1 MALFVCKRKKLLE
14 TRSESPDLLAIEHT
28 KDILSCIESYRVA
41 VIGSRKTLYL
51 RLLSGG
57 LTAEGPSIR
66 AEVEEYGPTWLTG
79 GEIRGACMKELGDN
93 YHITWVT
100 GSQYMLVEPPDAHA
114 LVSLMEGQILSS
126 LRRSIGFANAM
137 DRFVM
142 RYSHSPQE
150 LPLVCTEPTK
160 RLVLLFREAN
170 SWFSLLAARSRT
182 RCPPS
187 QLSHTNQLL
196 RGLFRRRERRK
207 RGA

>member
-28 KDILSCIESYRVA
+28 KGILGRIESCRVP

-51 RLLSGG
+51 RLSGG
-57 LTAEGPSIR
+57 LMAEGPSIR
-66 AEVEEYGPTWLTG
+66 TEVEQYGPTWLTG
-79 GEIRGACMKELGDN
+79 GTIRGARMKELGDN

-142 RYSHSPQE
+142 RYSHSPQD
-150 LPLVCTEPTK
+150 LPLVCLEPT
-160 RLVLLFREAN
+160 RASGPPL
-170 SWFSLLAARSRT
+170 T
-182 RCPPS
+182 R
-187 QLSHTNQLL
+187 
-196 RGLFRRRERRK
+196 R
-207 RGA
+207 